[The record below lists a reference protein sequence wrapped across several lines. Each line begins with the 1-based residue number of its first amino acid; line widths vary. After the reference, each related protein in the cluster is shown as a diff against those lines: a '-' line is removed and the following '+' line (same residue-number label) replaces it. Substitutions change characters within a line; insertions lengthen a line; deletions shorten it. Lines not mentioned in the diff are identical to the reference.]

1 MRRLTVT
8 TALCLALL
16 ASRSAD
22 AQPQRPRAQPAQPA
36 SPTQPAAPAH
46 PSPAAPAQPSPA
58 PPAQPSTAAPAAAA
72 QPSPEVEAEH
82 AHGIELRRQQRDAEA
97 RDVFR
102 GIYERTHEPR
112 ALARQAAAEGA
123 MGEWVAAEEHLSAA
137 LDAAQDPWIVQ
148 NRAGLE
154 SDLAGFRAHVGLLMI
169 VSSTPHAELWIG
181 GARRASLPLEHPLHV
196 PAGTLAVEVRAE
208 GYLPE
213 VRPVSVTGG
222 LRAVARETVNL
233 TADVRRPVTP
243 VVGPVVTPVITPPP
257 PEAPPVR
264 VPPLRIVGFSLLGA
278 GAIGLGVG
286 IAGLVMYSGDVSTFN
301 SDPTCGSAALTPSCR
316 AVYDSGMSARAI
328 GIAGMAVGGALIAG
342 AATTLA
348 ISFLGPSRGPR
359 VTVGAR
365 DGGLD
370 VSLAG
375 RF

>member
-1 MRRLTVT
+1 MRRLAVT
-8 TALCLALL
+8 TALGLALL
-16 ASRSAD
+16 APRAAH
-22 AQPQRPRAQPAQPA
+22 AQPQHPRTQPAQPAQPA
-36 SPTQPAAPAH
+36 SPA
-46 PSPAAPAQPSPA
+46 S
-58 PPAQPSTAAPAAAA
+58 
-72 QPSPEVEAEH
+72 PSPEVEAEH

-169 VSSTPHAELWIG
+169 VSSTPRAELWIG
-181 GARRASLPLEHPLHV
+181 GARRASLPLEHPIHV

-222 LRAVARETVNL
+222 LHAVARETVNL
-233 TADVRRPVTP
+233 TADVQRPVTP
-243 VVGPVVTPVITPPP
+243 VVTPIVTPVVTPPTPEGPP
-257 PEAPPVR
+257 AR
-264 VPPLRIVGFSLLGA
+264 VPALRIVGFSLLGA

-286 IAGLVMYSGDVSTFN
+286 VAGMVMYSGDVSTFN
-301 SDPTCGSAALTPSCR
+301 SDPTCGYASLTPSCR
-316 AVYDSGMSARAI
+316 AVYDSGMSARTI
-328 GIAGMAVGGALIAG
+328 GIAGMAIGGALVAG
-342 AATTLA
+342 AVTTLA
-348 ISFLGPSRGPR
+348 ISLLGASRGP
-359 VTVGAR
+359 TVSVDAR
-365 DGGLD
+365 AGGLD